1 MNSRYVKRSS
11 MSLINRNIHTPDQLR
26 TVMAII
32 RETKD
37 NNGSRQRN
45 LVYCLWKCSLAMR
58 TP

>member
-32 RETKD
+32 RETKIIMVVD
-37 NNGSRQRN
+37 RETWYTVCGNVV
-45 LVYCLWKCSLAMR
+45 L
-58 TP
+58 P